1 LPIFEIGNFAKTGRK
16 EAKKKKEK
24 VKGRSNNKGHRI
36 SNRFY

>member
-16 EAKKKKEK
+16 EAKKKEK
-24 VKGRSNNKGHRI
+24 VKGRNNNKGHRI